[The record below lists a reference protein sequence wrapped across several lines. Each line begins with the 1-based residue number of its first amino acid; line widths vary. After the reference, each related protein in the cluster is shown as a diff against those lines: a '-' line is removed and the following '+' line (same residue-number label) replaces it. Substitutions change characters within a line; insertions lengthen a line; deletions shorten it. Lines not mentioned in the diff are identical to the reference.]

1 MRTKK
6 PDLVSEKLLPR
17 DPERIA
23 KHITDLLIND
33 FTLIEVTPVPDDQV
47 LVRMERR
54 ATTTSARSGA

>member
-1 MRTKK
+1 MQTRK
-6 PDLVSEKLLPR
+6 PGLISEQLLPR

-33 FTLIEVTPVPDDQV
+33 FTLIEMTPVPDDQV

-54 ATTTSARSGA
+54 GEGD